1 MTDQGGGHAGLG
13 FHATTGGGDD
23 SGDSSALLLQQYM
36 SQCLSYHEQQQ
47 AQDVPGASAH
57 HHQDG
62 GQHPPSPPPHPQHP
76 AAAAVPYDWH
86 ASHQIPS
93 TPAFVSGQTLP
104 ASFVAPPAVA
114 DHQPA
119 VQVLVPAREIHAA
132 ADHDRKPDLAH
143 NEAALKAHVD
153 EALAAAMRVP
163 PSTSTASANAPL
175 PSRPRIPTSITIPT
189 KPPSEYSEA
198 RAQYAEIRQKRL
210 RAAMLRNFE
219 YVARRDEADMQRH
232 LEELERQREL
242 GKIMDE
248 RHQKSLEER
257 MSRAAAASA
266 KAEMKKKNG
275 GGGVAGAASMAGI
288 GTKSRKKI
296 EKTKKREGH
305 VVIDTSKQRE
315 LRCAVYITGLPTD
328 PTTMN
333 EDTLAA
339 LFTSYGDIK
348 RVQLYV
354 DRRTGR
360 RKGDGLVVFNAP
372 GGGGTSAWKAADDMI
387 MSVCEQMSGA
397 QLGCG
402 SQISVEPAD
411 ADYKASGRAANT
423 LESSHYGPASAMD
436 SEEAEVGINDEQS
449 KGNEGG
455 GTEEKGKF
463 AEKNVEGE
471 AGAEDDLD
479 DFFDSL

>member
-13 FHATTGGGDD
+13 FHATTGGGDE

-47 AQDVPGASAH
+47 QAQDAAQDASVH
-57 HHQDG
+57 HHYG
-62 GQHPPSPPPHPQHP
+62 GQQHPPPQQHP
-76 AAAAVPYDWH
+76 AVAAVPYDWH
-86 ASHQIPS
+86 ASHQIP
-93 TPAFVSGQTLP
+93 TAPAFVSGQTLP
-104 ASFVAPPAVA
+104 ASFVAPPSVA
-114 DHQPA
+114 DHRSA
-119 VQVLVPAREIHAA
+119 VQVLVPAREVHAA
-132 ADHDRKPDLAH
+132 ADHDHPSDSTD

-163 PSTSTASANAPL
+163 PSSATTSAVAP
-175 PSRPRIPTSITIPT
+175 PPPHPRIPTSISIPT

-198 RAQYAEIRQKRL
+198 RAQFAEIRQKRL

-242 GKIMDE
+242 GKMMDE
-248 RHQKSLEER
+248 RHKKSFLER
-257 MSRAAAASA
+257 MSAAAAASA

-288 GTKSRKKI
+288 GTKSRRKI

-328 PTTMN
+328 PTAMN

-339 LFTSYGDIK
+339 LFASYGDIK

-360 RKGDGLVVFNAP
+360 RKGDGLVVFDAP
-372 GGGGTSAWKAADDMI
+372 SGGGTSAWKAAEDMI
-387 MSVCEQMSGA
+387 QAVCEQMSGA

-423 LESSHYGPASAMD
+423 SESGHYGPASAMD
-436 SEEAEVGINDEQS
+436 AEEAEVGMD
-449 KGNEGG
+449 KGKSTGN
-455 GTEEKGKF
+455 GTEGKGEKD
-463 AEKNVEGE
+463 AEEN
-471 AGAEDDLD
+471 AGDEDDLD

>member
-1 MTDQGGGHAGLG
+1 MTDQAGGHAGLG

-23 SGDSSALLLQQYM
+23 SSGDSSALLLQQYM
-36 SQCLSYHEQQQ
+36 SQCLGYHEQQE
-47 AQDVPGASAH
+47 QDAPGASAH
-57 HHQDG
+57 HQYG
-62 GQHPPSPPPHPQHP
+62 GQHPPPPPHPQPP
-76 AAAAVPYDWH
+76 AAAAVPYDWR

-93 TPAFVSGQTLP
+93 APAFVSGQTLP

-114 DHQPA
+114 DHHSA
-119 VQVLVPAREIHAA
+119 VQVLVPAREVHAA
-132 ADHDRKPDLAH
+132 ADHDHPSDTAQ
-143 NEAALKAHVD
+143 NEAALKAHID

-163 PSTSTASANAPL
+163 PSTTTTPVVAPP
-175 PSRPRIPTSITIPT
+175 PSHPRIPTSISMPT
-189 KPPSEYSEA
+189 KSPSDYSEA
-198 RAQYAEIRQKRL
+198 RAQCAEIRQKRL

-232 LEELERQREL
+232 LEELERQREW
-242 GKIMDE
+242 GKMMDE
-248 RHQKSLEER
+248 RHQKTLDER
-257 MSRAAAASA
+257 MRIAAAASA
-266 KAEMKKKNG
+266 KAEMKKTNG
-275 GGGVAGAASMAGI
+275 SGGVAGAASMAGI
-288 GTKSRKKI
+288 GTKSRRKI

-328 PTTMN
+328 PTAMN

-339 LFTSYGDIK
+339 LFASYGDIK

-360 RKGDGLVVFNAP
+360 RKGDGLVVFDAP
-372 GGGGTSAWKAADDMI
+372 SGGGTSAWKAAEDMI
-387 MSVCEQMSGA
+387 QAVCEQMSGA

-411 ADYKASGRAANT
+411 ADYKASGRSTNT
-423 LESSHYGPASAMD
+423 SEGGHYGPASAMD
-436 SEEAEVGINDEQS
+436 SEEAEAEVGTNGEQS
-449 KGNEGG
+449 EGKGSEG
-455 GTEEKGKF
+455 KGDS
-463 AEKNVEGE
+463 AEKDAEGN
-471 AGAEDDLD
+471 AGDEDDLD

>member
-1 MTDQGGGHAGLG
+1 M
-13 FHATTGGGDD
+13 
-23 SGDSSALLLQQYM
+23 SA
-36 SQCLSYHEQQQ
+36 
-47 AQDVPGASAH
+47 
-57 HHQDG
+57 
-62 GQHPPSPPPHPQHP
+62 
-76 AAAAVPYDWH
+76 
-86 ASHQIPS
+86 
-93 TPAFVSGQTLP
+93 
-104 ASFVAPPAVA
+104 
-114 DHQPA
+114 
-119 VQVLVPAREIHAA
+119 
-132 ADHDRKPDLAH
+132 
-143 NEAALKAHVD
+143 
-153 EALAAAMRVP
+153 
-163 PSTSTASANAPL
+163 
-175 PSRPRIPTSITIPT
+175 
-189 KPPSEYSEA
+189 
-198 RAQYAEIRQKRL
+198 
-210 RAAMLRNFE
+210 
-219 YVARRDEADMQRH
+219 
-232 LEELERQREL
+232 
-242 GKIMDE
+242 
-248 RHQKSLEER
+248 
-257 MSRAAAASA
+257 AAAASA
-266 KAEMKKKNG
+266 KAETKKNNG

-328 PTTMN
+328 PTAMN

-360 RKGDGLVVFNAP
+360 RKGDGLVVFDAP
-372 GGGGTSAWKAADDMI
+372 SGGGTSAWKAAEALVQA
-387 MSVCEQMSGA
+387 VCEQMSGA

-436 SEEAEVGINDEQS
+436 SEEAEVGINEEQS
-449 KGNEGG
+449 KRNKGG
-455 GTEEKGKF
+455 GTEEKDKF